1 MKVLHVT
8 GENAATGRTGENGGY
23 GDITPPRSLGR
34 CRSCR
39 SAAAGV
45 TSTRIRAKAYGM
57 TSWAKKRMR
66 RCRFSIGSAPLTSI
80 TKSDAQISGGETRQ
94 DYKDPRRFHLVA
106 PSCALLFLPFGLPVS
121 LRCYGRGFSFHA

>member
-45 TSTRIRAKAYGM
+45 TGTRRNAETYAVKAR
-57 TSWAKKRMR
+57 KR
-66 RCRFSIGSAPLTSI
+66 
-80 TKSDAQISGGETRQ
+80 K
-94 DYKDPRRFHLVA
+94 
-106 PSCALLFLPFGLPVS
+106 
-121 LRCYGRGFSFHA
+121 GRGAAVFP